1 MERLDCDR
9 MFVAIYELESFSRAA
24 ERLETS
30 AAQAS
35 RLMTRL
41 ESYLGVQLFKRTT
54 RALSPTDV
62 GKVYYERIRHLLEE
76 LDMLDVS
83 IRNEAATPSGR
94 LRLSAPITF
103 GTAQLSR
110 VLTDFAR
117 RYPEIQLD
125 VNFAD
130 RLVHLVDEGYD
141 LAVRIGK
148 LSDSSMMARKL
159 CDARIICV
167 ASPEYLAQQGTPD
180 SPEALLNHRCIVDT
194 NFQDPYSWTFRV
206 AGGTHTIAIPGRLY
220 FSNAEACL
228 TAAKQGLGITRVPS
242 FVAGNSLRNGE
253 VVPLLQAL
261 EMPPMGIYVVYP
273 AARALPAKV
282 RALINFLVERYD
294 GAPPWDQ
301 GWSPLLPET

>member
-9 MFVAIYELESFSRAA
+9 MFVAIYELGSFSRAA

-83 IRNEAATPSGR
+83 IRNEAAAPSGR

-103 GTAQLSR
+103 GTTQLSL

-117 RYPEIQLD
+117 RYPEIQLN

-159 CDARIICV
+159 CDARILCV
-167 ASPEYLAQQGTPD
+167 ASPDYLAQHGTPET
-180 SPEALLNHRCIVDT
+180 PEALLNHRCIVDT
-194 NFQDPYSWTFRV
+194 NFQEPFSWTFKV
-206 AGGTHTIAIPGRLY
+206 AGEINAVAIPGRLC

-242 FVAGNSLRNGE
+242 FVAGNSLRNGD

-261 EMPPMGIYVVYP
+261 ETPPRGSTFSIPPP
-273 AARALPAKV
+273 AHCPPKSAR
-282 RALINFLVERYD
+282 
-294 GAPPWDQ
+294 
-301 GWSPLLPET
+301 